1 MLDVLG
7 AESKNILTPAYY
19 EVYLKSK
26 GARDDESEA
35 IIDLVLATVRYDL
48 GYMYNWGNIGSFMLD
63 MVKVYN
69 TDLASSYSRIEK
81 SAQRQLD
88 KAIEKYQELKMQ
100 Y

>member
-1 MLDVLG
+1 M
-7 AESKNILTPAYY
+7 
-19 EVYLKSK
+19 
-26 GARDDESEA
+26 
-35 IIDLVLATVRYDL
+35 LATVRYDL
-48 GYMYNWGNIGSFMLD
+48 CYMYNWGNIGSFMLD

-88 KAIEKYQELKMQ
+88 KAIEKYQELKLQ